1 MGNEYANSE
10 MRLHRRLAPFSFLY
24 GIGVGLRNM
33 LFDWN
38 VLPSEHFPIPVICI
52 GNLSVGGTGKTPH
65 TEYLI
70 RLLKT
75 KYRVAVLSRGYK
87 RRSSGFVL
95 ATATT
100 SARDLGDEPYQMKH
114 KFPDV
119 QVAVDTDRRRGI
131 RNLLR
136 LPEEERPEIILLD
149 DAFQHRYVS
158 PSFSIVLTDVHRL
171 FYEDRLLP
179 VGLLREPVR
188 GVERA
193 DVVIVTKCEAG
204 MKPIDFRVIE
214 NNMNLQPW
222 QQLFFTR
229 IVYDEIVPVFP
240 EEARSLR
247 REEIREDEDV
257 LAIAGIASPEPFVRE
272 VKRYSKRVVPMLFPD
287 HHAFNKADFRK
298 LEAVFGEMRSS
309 GKLIIITEK
318 DAARL
323 RETAALPSEWRSV
336 LYYLPITV
344 EFYNGSAFDEKVEKH
359 LMEFYKKG

>member
-1 MGNEYANSE
+1 
-10 MRLHRRLAPFSFLY
+10 
-24 GIGVGLRNM
+24 
-33 LFDWN
+33 
-38 VLPSEHFPIPVICI
+38 
-52 GNLSVGGTGKTPH
+52 
-65 TEYLI
+65 
-70 RLLKT
+70 
-75 KYRVAVLSRGYK
+75 
-87 RRSSGFVL
+87 
-95 ATATT
+95 
-100 SARDLGDEPYQMKH
+100 
-114 KFPDV
+114 
-119 QVAVDTDRRRGI
+119 
-131 RNLLR
+131 
-136 LPEEERPEIILLD
+136 
-149 DAFQHRYVS
+149 
-158 PSFSIVLTDVHRL
+158 
-171 FYEDRLLP
+171 
-179 VGLLREPVR
+179 
-188 GVERA
+188 
-193 DVVIVTKCEAG
+193 

>member
-1 MGNEYANSE
+1 M
-10 MRLHRRLAPFSFLY
+10 
-24 GIGVGLRNM
+24 
-33 LFDWN
+33 
-38 VLPSEHFPIPVICI
+38 
-52 GNLSVGGTGKTPH
+52 KTVCCP
-65 TEYLI
+65 
-70 RLLKT
+70 
-75 KYRVAVLSRGYK
+75 
-87 RRSSGFVL
+87 
-95 ATATT
+95 
-100 SARDLGDEPYQMKH
+100 
-114 KFPDV
+114 
-119 QVAVDTDRRRGI
+119 
-131 RNLLR
+131 
-136 LPEEERPEIILLD
+136 
-149 DAFQHRYVS
+149 
-158 PSFSIVLTDVHRL
+158 
-171 FYEDRLLP
+171 YEDRLLP

-240 EEARSLR
+240 EEARPLR

-257 LAIAGIASPEPFVRE
+257 LAIAGIASPEPFIRE

-298 LEAVFGEMRSS
+298 LEGVFGEMRSS
-309 GKLIIITEK
+309 GKLIIVTEK